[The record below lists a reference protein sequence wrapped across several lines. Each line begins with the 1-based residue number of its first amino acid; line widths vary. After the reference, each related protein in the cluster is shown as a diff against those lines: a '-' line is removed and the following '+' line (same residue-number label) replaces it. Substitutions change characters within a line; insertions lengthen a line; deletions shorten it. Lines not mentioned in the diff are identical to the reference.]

1 MAAQSKKASPAKAK
15 AAATTKAKASAK
27 PVPKAR
33 AARKPAQ
40 SAAKA
45 APAKADKPKA
55 EKPAAKSKGP
65 GAPVFKPILNAR
77 GEKVINLALQGGGA
91 HGAFAWGVIDKFMED
106 GRIHVEGI
114 SGTSAGSMNA
124 VVHAYGH
131 LKGGKE
137 GVREALH
144 NFWLAISE
152 AGAKYSPV
160 KRNQFEQMFSGW
172 NHDKSFASEIFKLV
186 THSFSPYQLNPM
198 NFNPLRDVLEAEV
211 DFEELERSQ
220 DTKLFL
226 STTNVRTGKVK
237 VFHTPE
243 ITSDVVLASACL
255 PYLFQAVEIDGE
267 YYWDGGFMGNPV
279 LYPLFYYTNAR
290 DVVILHINPI
300 ERPGP
305 PTMSNDI
312 FNRINEIT
320 FNSSL
325 IKELRSVYFVQKLLD
340 EGWIKEEYREKLK
353 YVLIH
358 SVRADT
364 ALSDLSVSSKFANE
378 WSFLTMLRD
387 RGRAYATEWLSRN
400 FNDIGVRST
409 VNLQQEFL

>member
-1 MAAQSKKASPAKAK
+1 MAAQSKKAAPAKAK
-15 AAATTKAKASAK
+15 AAASTKAKASAK
-27 PVPKAR
+27 AAPAVR
-33 AARKPAQ
+33 AAKKP
-40 SAAKA
+40 AAKA
-45 APAKADKPKA
+45 AAPKA
-55 EKPAAKSKGP
+55 EKPAAKSKAPGP
-65 GAPVFKPILNAR
+65 PTFKPILNAK

-152 AGAKYSPV
+152 AGSKYSPV

-279 LYPLFYYTNAR
+279 LYPLFYYTDAR

-340 EGWIKEEYREKLK
+340 EGWIKDEHREKLK